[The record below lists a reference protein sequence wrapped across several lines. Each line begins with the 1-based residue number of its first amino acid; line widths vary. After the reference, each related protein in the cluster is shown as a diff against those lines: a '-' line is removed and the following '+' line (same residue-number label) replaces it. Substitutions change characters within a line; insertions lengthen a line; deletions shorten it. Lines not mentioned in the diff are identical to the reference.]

1 MSFTRGGGKIKWDKI
16 LWNRFHVRGRISP
29 EFLASK
35 SGTHSGSG
43 VRKPDLP
50 SPLSP
55 NSIWISL
62 GLLKL
67 TLTQPTPSFSLLH
80 LLLVCILSKLQH
92 ACPTLSQA
100 RCLGVRV
107 C

>member
-1 MSFTRGGGKIKWDKI
+1 MSFTKGGGKIKWDKI
-16 LWNRFHVRGRISP
+16 LWNRFHVWGRISP
-29 EFLASK
+29 EFWDTVGQVVCKL
-35 SGTHSGSG
+35 
-43 VRKPDLP
+43 DLP

-55 NSIWISL
+55 NSIWTSL

-67 TLTQPTPSFSLLH
+67 ILTQPTPSPSLLH
-80 LLLVCILSKLQH
+80 LLLVCLLPKLQH

-100 RCLGVRV
+100 RCLGVHV